1 MTRKYNGLFR
11 KNVIDKL
18 FDEMGQNKYIAEFF
32 GNLHGGLYKTQIA
45 RGF

>member
-11 KNVIDKL
+11 KNVIDKF
-18 FDEMGQNKYIAEFF
+18 FDEMGQNKHIAEFSETYM
-32 GNLHGGLYKTQIA
+32 GADKTHIA